1 MYAGFSN
8 SSPASLSTSQ
18 GVVLLLSYTWRS
30 KKDAEIESTAVNL
43 NPRVDTVVYLAR
55 TSQGGQT
62 SFSRNWLAKLCKN
75 RRAVKNGWNVINLM
89 FDRLFLQL

>member
-1 MYAGFSN
+1 MSSFFYVYAGFSN

-30 KKDAEIESTAVNL
+30 KEDAEIESTVVNL

-55 TSQGGQT
+55 AS
-62 SFSRNWLAKLCKN
+62 
-75 RRAVKNGWNVINLM
+75 
-89 FDRLFLQL
+89 